1 MATLWAAT
9 LSGIRPLALAWGHT
23 PPERRFSVRR
33 WLRGEGPRTVILQTA
48 PEYEE
53 LSTLVA
59 GSLLRRVAVGVSDP
73 SLPVDPNRRVTLVL
87 DEFHAL
93 GRIDRLETALA
104 AGREKG
110 LVAVAALQSLNQLPL
125 VYGSVRGQVV
135 RDLFRIRIF
144 SALAAGSSSDQA
156 EALMKRRTLVWRERN
171 TDPDKKG
178 LYKTERGELPLVS
191 ATTLERDLG
200 VRQVGPDSKNPN
212 HKVVR
217 AVIAGLGDVYQFD
230 WPLTV
235 WPKQR
240 AGFVPARWLNA
251 GRRRQAAPAPA
262 DASSPPQQA

>member
-1 MATLWAAT
+1 M
-9 LSGIRPLALAWGHT
+9 
-23 PPERRFSVRR
+23 
-33 WLRGEGPRTVILQTA
+33 
-48 PEYEE
+48 
-53 LSTLVA
+53 
-59 GSLLRRVAVGVSDP
+59 GVSDP

-93 GRIDRLETALA
+93 GRIDRLECPGSRPRKGARGGRSPAEPQPA
-104 AGREKG
+104 AARLRLGSWAGGTRPVPDPDLLGPGGR
-110 LVAVAALQSLNQLPL
+110 
-125 VYGSVRGQVV
+125 
-135 RDLFRIRIF
+135 
-144 SALAAGSSSDQA
+144 SSSDQA

-235 WPKQR
+235 W
-240 AGFVPARWLNA
+240 AEAARRLRPGTLA
-251 GRRRQAAPAPA
+251 DCGRRRQAAPARPTRA
-262 DASSPPQQA
+262 ARRSRLKLFVGLASRDVHSYDHDQVTANSTEMI